1 MCVIL
6 AWFLSPRPKQTEW
19 CHDPQPS
26 QPTEDIT
33 AVLDSSIAQFGDMHG
48 SSWLSFSTLRALA
61 CWRNMRLKHVNIV
74 LGLLFS
80 FWSWC
85 TSLFGDVIFILFWRF
100 NADLLLKSFLHS
112 EQLKSASSNRFL
124 LAMMDLKLKFKH

>member
-33 AVLDSSIAQFGDMHG
+33 AVLDSSMARLGCHFLRYGRLHAGEICDLNM
-48 SSWLSFSTLRALA
+48 STLCLVFCFLFGAGALA
-61 CWRNMRLKHVNIV
+61 YLV
-74 LGLLFS
+74 
-80 FWSWC
+80 
-85 TSLFGDVIFILFWRF
+85 T
-100 NADLLLKSFLHS
+100 
-112 EQLKSASSNRFL
+112 
-124 LAMMDLKLKFKH
+124 